1 LIRGANLLRRIS
13 TLLTSSTERRLISIW
28 AKAEALNKNIKTKI
42 KDKNLD
48 IVIFRDDIL
57 AGWSFFARNFCE
69 K

>member
-1 LIRGANLLRRIS
+1 
-13 TLLTSSTERRLISIW
+13 LISIW